1 MSDLAPAT
9 ILQMVLNPSQ
19 QARELQGALSSAS
32 GIPGSSGVEI
42 PPPSFVVYGR
52 SGGKIYSVLRHWC

>member
-1 MSDLAPAT
+1 MSDLAPT
-9 ILQMVLNPSQ
+9 MILQMVLTPSQ

-42 PPPSFVVYGR
+42 PPSSFVVFGR
-52 SGGKIYSVLRHWC
+52 SGSKIYSVLRYWC

>member
-1 MSDLAPAT
+1 MSDLAPTT

-42 PPPSFVVYGR
+42 PPPLLLYLGASVAR
-52 SGGKIYSVLRHWC
+52 KYSVLRHWC